1 TIRRSAIVVSATKTD
16 SAGSSGCRTRPW
28 PTISSI
34 DSRDEEEFARVW
46 PATGG
51 ARRRASRNA
60 PAFSFHAALIYDLTR
75 VAPSTALVMGIIK
88 HRLIAIKTTKLMP
101 AFTVS

>member
-1 TIRRSAIVVSATKTD
+1 M
-16 SAGSSGCRTRPW
+16 TRPW

-34 DSRDEEEFARVW
+34 DCRDEEEVVGVW

-51 ARRRASRNA
+51 ASRMASRNA

-75 VAPSTALVMGIIK
+75 PRSPTALDGLNQTPIDTNQANETDARFYGKFTQTQMSNRKCKGE
-88 HRLIAIKTTKLMP
+88 KL
-101 AFTVS
+101 